1 MRTPEEL
8 ISYYSTHDENARLTS
23 PHGNVEFVTT
33 VHYIEKYLQA
43 GMKILEIGAG
53 TGRYSHYFAQNGYH
67 VDAIELIEHN
77 IEIFRKNTK
86 ENESLS
92 ITQGNAL
99 DLSHIANNIYDI
111 TLLLGPMYHLYT
123 REEQLQALAE
133 AIRVT
138 KRGGIVFAAYCNS
151 DMTMY
156 QCFLKKEMLYRQ
168 IAAKKIDLETFQLSS
183 EPEDVFQLY
192 RKSDVDDL
200 MSHFHATRLHYIG
213 TDMLTRLMKKTVDEM
228 DEDTYALYLRYHFSV
243 CEREDMIGTT
253 NHMLDIFRKYFQLCQ
268 QYSNTRRWNS

>member
-8 ISYYSTHDENARLTS
+8 ISYYSTHDENARLAS
-23 PHGNVEFVTT
+23 LHGNVEFVTT

-67 VDAIELIEHN
+67 VDAVELIEHN
-77 IEIFRKNTK
+77 IEIFMKNTK
-86 ENESLS
+86 EIESLS

-99 DLSHIANNIYDI
+99 DLSHIENDAYDI

-192 RKSDVDDL
+192 RKSDVDEL
-200 MSHFHATRLHYIG
+200 MSLFDVTRLHYVG

-253 NHMLDIFRKYFQLCQ
+253 NHMLDIFRKE
-268 QYSNTRRWNS
+268 